1 MFGGRRW
8 DAVMLALDTMRIIFV
23 GAPGS
28 GKGTQAERLAAHLK
42 VLHLST
48 GEMLREAV
56 DQRTPEGL
64 DAKPYMDRGDLVP
77 DEIILAMVGRRLG
90 QPDCAAGC
98 LLDGFP
104 RTLPQAE
111 ALDKLLAAE
120 RLPLAGVLELHV
132 DEEEL
137 VQRMIHRGRSDD
149 RPEVI
154 RQRMETYRQQTAPLL
169 NYYRQQELLHTIDGT
184 GEPGEIFARILK
196 ALDQLRRE

>member
-1 MFGGRRW
+1 
-8 DAVMLALDTMRIIFV
+8 MRIIFV
-23 GAPGS
+23 GPPGS
-28 GKGTQAERLAAHLK
+28 GKGTQAARLAAHLN

-56 DQRTPEGL
+56 EQRTPEGL
-64 DAKPYMDRGDLVP
+64 AAGKYMDRGDLVP

-90 QPDCAAGC
+90 QPDCAGGC

-111 ALDKLLAAE
+111 ALDHLLAAE
-120 RLPLAGVLELHV
+120 RLPLGGVLELHV

-137 VQRMIHRGRSDD
+137 VQRMIHRGRADD

-154 RQRMETYRQQTAPLL
+154 RQRLETYRQQTAPLL
-169 NYYRQQELLHTIDGT
+169 NYYRQQGLLHTIDGT
-184 GEPGEIFARILK
+184 GDPDEIFDRIK
-196 ALDQLRRE
+196 TVVAQLRRE